1 MKPKY
6 FPAVFFLLLFFSGC
20 AQQQFTLERGN
31 QSVDFSIKVIAN
43 NETIV
48 DKLVAVEKGKNALQ
62 AMKDSVEVKT
72 QQSGFGEFVT
82 GIAGVQAD
90 TQHYWALY
98 VDGKYAEKGI
108 DQYTLDEGTAVEWR
122 LEEIK

>member
-6 FPAVFFLLLFFSGC
+6 FFAAFFLLLFFAGC
-20 AQQQFTLERGN
+20 AQQQAIETPN
-31 QSVDFSIKVIAN
+31 PQSVNFSLKVTAN
-43 NETIV
+43 NETLV
-48 DKLVAVEKGKNALQ
+48 DKLFVVEKGANALQ
-62 AMKDSVEVKT
+62 AMKDSVEVQT
-72 QQSGFGEFVT
+72 QESSFGEFVT

-90 TQHYWALY
+90 TKHYWALY

-108 DQYTLDEGTAVEWR
+108 GDYTLDEDLAVEWR